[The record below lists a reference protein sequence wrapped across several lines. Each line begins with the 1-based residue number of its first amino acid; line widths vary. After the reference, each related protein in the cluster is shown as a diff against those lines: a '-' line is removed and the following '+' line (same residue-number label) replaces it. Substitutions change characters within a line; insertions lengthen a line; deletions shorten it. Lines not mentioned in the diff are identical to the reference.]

1 MDVILASASPRRKA
15 LLGLLWHQFSSLPAD
30 IDESVLPQ
38 ELPQTYVSRVAR
50 EKARVCAE
58 RTQDHALVLAADT
71 TISLDEHIVGKPV
84 DYDHAKTILRSLS
97 GRKHQV
103 LTAVSA
109 RRGELCKDILVASTV
124 TFTTLSDDLIE
135 SYLTTDEP
143 WDKAGAYAIQG
154 RAGSFVTR
162 IEGSY
167 SAVVGL
173 PLAETRELLAFFGL
187 APDWALSIDD

>member
-1 MDVILASASPRRKA
+1 M
-15 LLGLLWHQFSSLPAD
+15 
-30 IDESVLPQ
+30 
-38 ELPQTYVSRVAR
+38 
-50 EKARVCAE
+50 
-58 RTQDHALVLAADT
+58 
-71 TISLDEHIVGKPV
+71 
-84 DYDHAKTILRSLS
+84 
-97 GRKHQV
+97 
-103 LTAVSA
+103 
-109 RRGELCKDILVASTV
+109 

-143 WDKAGAYAIQG
+143 LDKAGAYAIQG